1 MDRRR
6 ARDRDGRHSGKLI
19 GPAPGG
25 PGAGERWTL
34 PERYSET
41 HVCRMLRVA
50 ERFGLD
56 PRVVLFQWP
65 PWLQSQ
71 VDAYE
76 RLREAETHRE
86 KEQILTFAGKA
97 VENLMRV
104 TAGAAGL
111 ELRDT

>member
-1 MDRRR
+1 
-6 ARDRDGRHSGKLI
+6 
-19 GPAPGG
+19 
-25 PGAGERWTL
+25 
-34 PERYSET
+34 
-41 HVCRMLRVA
+41 MLRVA

-56 PRVVLFQWP
+56 PRVVLFQLA
-65 PWLQSQ
+65 PWMQTQL
-71 VDAYE
+71 DAYE

-86 KEQILTFAGKA
+86 KELVLTFASKA